1 MKFKSIAFLHSSF
14 NMKNSYIVLLILI
27 FPARSFAQS
36 PHQFG
41 IVYGFAANEL
51 VRKDDLTG
59 AESHDGKGASIIGLR
74 YIKTLKN
81 NFAFETGLEY
91 SRFKFSIAPA
101 PHPAVEHTSRR
112 ENIELLTVPIYGNYT
127 FGKYFFLN
135 GGLIAD
141 FELNKK
147 ENRSLDGQSG
157 LGAGMGIGGKYAFK
171 RITLSVS
178 PYFRKHAIF
187 AADKEQYQE
196 RIIEAGIRFGAGYR
210 F

>member
-1 MKFKSIAFLHSSF
+1 
-14 NMKNSYIVLLILI
+14 MKNIYIVLFLLI

-36 PHQFG
+36 SHQFG

-51 VRKDDLTG
+51 VRKDDLMG
-59 AESHDGKGASIIGLR
+59 APSHDGKGASTIGLR

-91 SRFKFSIAPA
+91 SQFKFSISPA
-101 PHPAVEHTSRR
+101 EHPATQQTSRR
-112 ENIELLTVPIYGNYT
+112 EKIELLSVPIYGNYT

-141 FELNKK
+141 FEVNKK

-157 LGAGMGIGGKYAFK
+157 LGAGLGIGGKYEFK

-187 AADKEQYQE
+187 ATDKERYQE